1 MTAIRLPGRHSASS
15 VAAVRTRAPYT
26 FGRATELMQLARADA
41 WPPTTHNRH
50 RRIAAGFTLVEL
62 IMTMIVVGIL
72 AVAVLPR
79 FADVIVFEARG
90 FRDETLSLLRYAQ
103 KSAVA
108 QRRTV
113 CVAVAS
119 DGITLEIDTTTVPDG
134 TCDGPLTLPATPR
147 GSSGLAGTGFNFP
160 AAGATSGAG
169 THTLTITD
177 G

>member
-1 MTAIRLPGRHSASS
+1 MRCEHSPFDAGHYCDGHCR
-15 VAAVRTRAPYT
+15 RT
-26 FGRATELMQLARADA
+26 
-41 WPPTTHNRH
+41 
-50 RRIAAGFTLVEL
+50 AAGFTLVEL
-62 IMTMIVVGIL
+62 VMTMIVVGIL

-79 FADVIVFEARG
+79 FADVSVFESRG

-113 CVAVAS
+113 CVTVNPT
-119 DGITLEIDTTTVPDG
+119 GISLNIDTATIPDG

-147 GSSGLAGTGFNFP
+147 GGSGLGGTSFNFL
-160 AAGATSGAG
+160 ASGAASGTG

-177 G
+177 ATDIKVDAATGYVR

>member
-1 MTAIRLPGRHSASS
+1 MIRREHTPIDTGHCRDGRCC
-15 VAAVRTRAPYT
+15 RA
-26 FGRATELMQLARADA
+26 
-41 WPPTTHNRH
+41 
-50 RRIAAGFTLVEL
+50 AAGFTLVEL
-62 IMTMIVVGIL
+62 VMTMIVVGIL

-79 FADVIVFEARG
+79 FADVSVFEARG

-134 TCDGPLTLPATPR
+134 TCDGPSTLTLPVTPR
-147 GSSGLAGTGFNFP
+147 GGSELAGTGFNFL
-160 AAGATSGAG
+160 ASGAASGTG

-177 G
+177 AADIKIDAATGYVR